1 MNGKQLKNSILQ
13 WAIQGK
19 LVPPVCRQAGKT
31 LMTNPVPRDKGKECW
46 FTYVIE
52 CEDGSFYKGFTDNLL
67 RRYQQHCNG
76 TGADYTKTH
85 KPKQLYYWEM
95 HYSKEAALQREK
107 YLKSGVGREWFKK
120 EVVDKPENFEPAS
133 VLLEKIRQEKER
145 LIKEKKIKRDK
156 NASIIYR
163 GEDNSYYEKILT
175 TGEVKCIDE
184 EVPFEIPKGWEWT
197 RIGNIFN
204 HTSGKQQ
211 SSSNKGGG
219 TPQKFITTSNLY
231 WGHFI
236 LDNVKVMNFTDEE
249 IKTCSATKGD
259 LLVCEGGAG
268 YGRSAIWNEDY
279 DICLQN
285 HVHRLRPCVSGI
297 CEYVYHFIYL
307 LKESN
312 NLVSVG
318 TAMPGLSANRLKGL
332 LLPFP
337 PLSEQ
342 RRIVAKLAELLP
354 QIEKYNNVQNKL
366 DELNTTIKD
375 CLKKSILQE
384 AIQGKLVPQLAE
396 EGRAQELLEQIKAE
410 KRKLVKEGK
419 LKKSALSDSVIF
431 RGDDNK
437 YCEKIGKSVQ
447 CIDEE
452 IPFEIPESWVWC
464 KFQDIANSE
473 LGKTMNKASDKGGEV
488 PYLCSINVYWDK
500 VDLSVLK
507 VAPFSIAEKEKYLLQ
522 KGDLLICEGG
532 EVGRCAIWSND
543 KTMYYQNALHRVR
556 FYGDISSKFIQ
567 NVIRSY
573 KTMGII
579 DKNSKGMTIKHFTKT
594 ALNSLYVPLPPFQE
608 QQRIV
613 AQIEKLFEQLH

>member
-19 LVPPVCRQAGKT
+19 LVPQDP
-31 LMTNPVPRDKGKECW
+31 ND
-46 FTYVIE
+46 
-52 CEDGSFYKGFTDNLL
+52 
-67 RRYQQHCNG
+67 
-76 TGADYTKTH
+76 
-85 KPKQLYYWEM
+85 
-95 HYSKEAALQREK
+95 
-107 YLKSGVGREWFKK
+107 
-120 EVVDKPENFEPAS
+120 EPAS
-133 VLLEKIRQEKER
+133 VLLDKIRQEKER

-156 NASIIYR
+156 NASFIYR
-163 GEDNSYYEKILT
+163 GEDNSYYEKMLV

-184 EVPFEIPKGWEWT
+184 EVPFEIPQGWEWCRMGSIGDWGAGAT
-197 RIGNIFN
+197 PAKSNPDYYGGSILWLRTGELNNGIVYDSEIKVTKKALQECSLRMNRIGDVLIAMYGA
-204 HTSGKQQ
+204 TIGKVAIVGKELTTNQACCACTPFGIYNYFLFFFLMGSQ
-211 SSSNKGGG
+211 IDFIKKG
-219 TPQKFITTSNLY
+219 
-231 WGHFI
+231 
-236 LDNVKVMNFTDEE
+236 
-249 IKTCSATKGD
+249 
-259 LLVCEGGAG
+259 EGGAQPNIS
-268 YGRSAIWNEDY
+268 REK
-279 DICLQN
+279 L
-285 HVHRLRPCVSGI
+285 VSHLMPI
-297 CEYVYHFIYL
+297 PPLTEQYRIVEKIQYL
-307 LKESN
+307 LP
-312 NLVSVG
+312 LV
-318 TAMPGLSANRLKGL
+318 
-332 LLPFP
+332 
-337 PLSEQ
+337 
-342 RRIVAKLAELLP
+342 
-354 QIEKYNNVQNKL
+354 EKYSDSQILQDKL
-366 DELNTTIKD
+366 NAEIKD
-375 CLKKSILQE
+375 KLRKSILQE
-384 AIQGKLVPQLAE
+384 AIQGKLVLQIAE
-396 EGRAQELLEQIKAE
+396 EGSAQELLERIKEE

-419 LKKSALSDSVIF
+419 LRKSALNDSAIF

-473 LGKTMNKASDKGGEV
+473 LGKTMNKASDKGSKV

-500 VDLSVLK
+500 VDLSNVK

-556 FYGDISSKFIQ
+556 FYGNTSSKFIQ

-594 ALNSLYVPLPPFQE
+594 ALNSLYIPLPPFQE

-613 AQIEKLFEQLH
+613 AQIEKLFEQLR